1 MGALVRVFSTLSLFV
16 ILGAC
21 SGGDGIL
28 KSDRP
33 PEALDTSTPIL
44 SMGQMTINSSSAS
57 TLSKNVQVSL
67 QGTDNKSN
75 ITHFCLRLNNTTAP
89 ISSDSCWSS
98 VSDPSP
104 GLTPSKNLT
113 LTNFP
118 FPLGSAAGFYT
129 IFGWLKDSVGTI
141 SSLTNSSE
149 GTSGRDKD
157 SIFYDVGTPPSVTSF
172 TVTNGT
178 AGGNFGTTTFA
189 VGNTVN
195 ISWTV
200 TDAEGLADAPISLYY
215 STDNVTF
222 TNVIATGSTAGTTS
236 GSPTTWSSS
245 YNSFTAPTA
254 NFFRLRLVA
263 TDAVGN
269 TTTIFSTSLNTS
281 KWSIFAG
288 TNTSGDGDLATA
300 VELGQID
307 HNGPTQNIVQMKN
320 GDIYLAYLAGLR
332 KITAATGIISTYM
345 AYGTEQNIPGIVG
358 VAPLPRFNAINVSLY
373 GSNMI
378 KDNNDN
384 IYIVGP
390 TTVGGTNNG
399 RIYKINTNTN
409 QISVYAGGGSSNAD
423 AIPATSAIVMDYAKL
438 SINPSN
444 NDIYFMSTCDVNN
457 RATTGYIIRKVAQNS
472 DGTAG
477 DVTTIAGDCTRGW
490 PVNGATALSSPL
502 ENTTYTYMHGLFYSP
517 QTDTVYYS
525 TISTNGIYKIVNGKI
540 YKISATYYAN
550 SFVYKDNAIYA
561 STDIGPI
568 IKIIPTSN
576 EAADDVVSIY
586 IGVDSAST
594 SLTCNQDG
602 TLVTSACARPSAPFI
617 TASGALGF
625 ADGPLRNQRYTVRV
639 RMIDEEDK
647 IRTVAGIMAMSG
659 NGNDKLTARFTKIR
673 RILYKSTGAANQSLF
688 PGGLYIADGGA
699 NAIGYIDLSTNI
711 FTIRGGNM
719 IAKAPTVGSTFSANN
734 YIGDIYAG
742 MSGGVIG
749 FDAAGLMT
757 FYSGQSAILRV
768 DSSGLIQSV
777 LVGVGNYATAA
788 DGATATALNTSAF
801 GAWQGLI
808 YDNHGNLYIGPQKST
823 STIPTF
829 KRVDI
834 ANNKIYKVMGGTLNA
849 TSADDATAGNALN
862 KNLNCTQGQTG
873 IGSCLMGE
881 YDTTND
887 RLLFA
892 EGNKIRFITTPY
904 NTSLSTLGTLLNAGR
919 SMGAFSYIP
928 GQNWVYYASSN
939 NLYCYDLSGANPAAC
954 NNTAITKPSELG
966 SIGAETIT
974 RDASGNI
981 YVVNIVGNAIYKY
994 VP

>member
-1 MGALVRVFSTLSLFV
+1 MEVLARVFSLLSLFV

-33 PEALDTSTPIL
+33 PEALDTSTPVL
-44 SMGQMTINSSSAS
+44 SMGLMTLNSDSAS
-57 TLSKNVQVSL
+57 TINKSVQVSL

-75 ITHFCLRLNNTTAP
+75 ITHFCLRLNSTTAP
-89 ISSDSCWSS
+89 TSSDSCWSS

-118 FPLGSAAGFYT
+118 FSLGTAVGLYT
-129 IFGWLKDSVGTI
+129 VFAWLKDSVGTI

-157 SIFYDVGTPPSVTSF
+157 SIFYDVGTPPSITSF

-189 VGNTVN
+189 VGNVVN

-200 TDAEGLADAPISLYY
+200 TDTEGLADAPISLYY

-222 TNVIATGSTAGTTS
+222 TNVIATGSTAGTTT
-236 GSPTTWSSS
+236 GNPTTWSSS

-254 NFFRLRLVA
+254 SFLRLRLVA

-269 TTTIFSTSLNTS
+269 TTTVFSTSLNTS

-307 HNGPTQNIVQMKN
+307 QNGPTQNILQMKN
-320 GDIYLAYLAGLR
+320 GDMYLAYLAGIR
-332 KITAATGIISTYM
+332 KISAATGIISTYLT
-345 AYGTEQNIPGIVG
+345 YGSEQNIPGVVG
-358 VAPLPRFNAINVSLY
+358 VAPLPRINAMSVSLY

-409 QISVYAGGGSSNAD
+409 EISIYAGGGSSNANGI
-423 AIPATSAIVMDYAKL
+423 AATNAIVMDYAKL

-457 RATTGYIIRKVAQNS
+457 RATTGYIIRKVAQNT

-477 DVTTIAGDCTRGW
+477 AVTTIAGDCTRAW

-561 STDIGPI
+561 SADIGPL

-586 IGVDSAST
+586 IPVDSAST

-602 TLVTSACARPSAPFI
+602 TLVTNACARPSAPFI
-617 TASGALGF
+617 TSSGALGF
-625 ADGPLRNQRYTVRV
+625 ADGPMRNQRYTVRV
-639 RMIDEEDK
+639 RIIDEENK
-647 IRTVAGIMAMSG
+647 IRTVAGSMGMSG
-659 NGNDKLTARFTKIR
+659 SGKDRLLARFTKIR
-673 RILYKSTGAANQSLF
+673 RVLYKSTGAGNQALF
-688 PGGLYIADGGA
+688 PGGLYVADGGA
-699 NAIGYIDLSTNI
+699 NAIGYINLATNI
-711 FTIRGGNM
+711 FTIRGGNL
-719 IAKAPTVGSTFSANN
+719 IAKAPTIGSTFSANN
-734 YIGDIYAG
+734 YIGGIYAG

-757 FYSGQSAILRV
+757 FYSSDVYILRV
-768 DSSGLIQSV
+768 DSSGLIQPV
-777 LVGVGNYATAA
+777 LNGGGNYSTAA
-788 DGATATALNTSAF
+788 NGATASTLNTQYY

-808 YDNHGNLYIGPQKST
+808 YDNNGNLYIGPGNS
-823 STIPTF
+823 SNAIPKF
-829 KRVDI
+829 MRVNI
-834 ANNKIYKVMGGTLNA
+834 ATNTIYKVMGGTLNA
-849 TSADDATAGNALN
+849 TSADDATAGNAVN
-862 KNLNCTQGQTG
+862 KDLTCTFGATN
-873 IGSCLMGE
+873 SCLMGE

-904 NTSLSTLGTLLNAGR
+904 NTAASTLGTLLNAGR
-919 SMGAFSYIP
+919 AVGGFSYIP
-928 GQNWVYYASSN
+928 GQNWVYYVSSN
-939 NLYCYDLSGANPAAC
+939 NLYCYDLSAANPAAC
-954 NNTAITKPSELG
+954 NNTAITKPSQLG
-966 SIGAETIT
+966 SIGVETIT

-981 YVVNIVGNAIYKY
+981 YVVNIVGNAIYQY